1 MNCTYCNKQAEV
13 KGLCITHYKAFL
25 RGRLIFKC
33 YLCKKEFLNSLKAIH
48 SYNGK
53 HICSKG
59 CVNKFITKNQNNHKL
74 IYEKLGITRT
84 TLARYR
90 SELGIRKTG
99 KTYNTWNNIKNPTGR
114 RLNKK
119 QTRIL
124 ALKEALKTID
134 KKDRLSLTEEA
145 NKYLPKTYK
154 LRNITTITL
163 LCKLV
168 GKVTQC

>member
-1 MNCTYCNKQAEV
+1 MKCTYCEKEEYV
-13 KGLCITHYKAFL
+13 RGLCIAHYKAFL
-25 RGRLIFKC
+25 KGRLIFKC

-48 SYNGK
+48 SYKGK
-53 HICSKG
+53 HICSKE
-59 CVNKFITKNQNNHKL
+59 CVNNFITKNQDNHKL

-99 KTYNTWNNIKNPTGR
+99 KTYNTWKNIKSPTGR

-124 ALKEALKTID
+124 ALKEALKTVD
-134 KKDRLSLTEEA
+134 KKDSPALVETA
-145 NKYLPKTYK
+145 NKYLPKTYR
-154 LRNITTITL
+154 LYNMTTLTL
-163 LCKLV
+163 LMKMV
-168 GKVTQC
+168 K